1 MEQLNVTIESLDELK
16 KLLDEASDQVKQLQ
30 NTMPKITEYQMKFH

>member
-30 NTMPKITEYQMKFH
+30 NTMSKITEYQIKFH

>member
-30 NTMPKITEYQMKFH
+30 NTMYKITEYQMKFH